1 MTKVPLPPDPFVT
14 AGLSREQIVNATRP
28 DAVRESVAYLKTIPK
43 DEAQAIWDKAAERA
57 DETLQFTAISL
68 LREPD
73 KAAGNAVFKAL
84 FGDVPAGVALEDE
97 KFNKSF
103 DNAHLIWVN
112 VYAQQRRAEEAGAG

>member
-14 AGLSREQIVNATRP
+14 AGLSREQIINASHP
-28 DAVRESVAYLKTIPK
+28 AAIRESMAYLKTIPK
-43 DEAQAIWDKAAERA
+43 EEAQAIWDKAAERA
-57 DETLQFTAISL
+57 SETLQFTAISL

-73 KAAGNAVFKAL
+73 KAAGGTVFKAL
-84 FGDVPAGVALEDE
+84 FGDIPAGNALEEE

-112 VYAQQRRAEEAGAG
+112 VYAQQRQAEEAGAS